1 MTIPELKLS
10 AVGFKEKLP
19 IYTNDIIGNPLYT
32 NSLMQYTDSVRLG
45 NARPNMDIRLS
56 PKLKNSHIQIV
67 LLLFK
72 VLPCFK
78 SLFSPHFEIRISNTS
93 TPTRYLHH

>member
-1 MTIPELKLS
+1 MTMPELKLS

-45 NARPNMDIRLS
+45 DARPNMDIRLF
-56 PKLKNSHIQIV
+56 PELKNNHIQIMIFYFKWDGRRRMICNLDLV
-67 LLLFK
+67 LFQ
-72 VLPCFK
+72 
-78 SLFSPHFEIRISNTS
+78 SLRWPQTHTI
-93 TPTRYLHH
+93 Y

>member
-1 MTIPELKLS
+1 MTMPELKLS

-32 NSLMQYTDSVRLG
+32 NSLMQYYTDSVRLG
-45 NARPNMDIRLS
+45 NARPNMDIRLF
-56 PKLKNSHIQIV
+56 PELKNNHIQIMIFY
-67 LLLFK
+67 FK

-78 SLFSPHFEIRISNTS
+78 AYFSPF
-93 TPTRYLHH
+93 

>member
-1 MTIPELKLS
+1 MTMPELKLS

-45 NARPNMDIRLS
+45 DTRPNMAF
-56 PKLKNSHIQIV
+56 PKIKEQSY
-67 LLLFK
+67 
-72 VLPCFK
+72 
-78 SLFSPHFEIRISNTS
+78 SNYNITIK
-93 TPTRYLHH
+93 